1 VGFFDDHVSPR
12 IVDFACSTRGMR
24 KWRRRALGGLSG
36 RVVEIGFGSGRNL
49 PFYPDTVTEIVAI
62 EPPGLMRER
71 AAERISDSSIPVHW
85 GGLDGQRLDLEDR
98 SFDAAVVTF
107 SLCTIPDAPAA
118 LSELRRVVR
127 EGGELRLLEHGSAPD
142 ESVRRWQRRLNGLQ
156 RSLAGGC
163 QLVKDP
169 VALARAAG
177 WKITSLVQGYE
188 PGPKP
193 LTYFTCL
200 HAI

>member
-1 VGFFDDHVSPR
+1 VGFFDEHISPR

-24 KWRRRALGGLSG
+24 KWRRRALGGLAG

-49 PFYPDTVTEIVAI
+49 PFYPDTVTEIVAV
-62 EPPGLMRER
+62 EPPGLMRDR
-71 AAERISDSSIPVHW
+71 ARERIAATSIPVRW
-85 GGLDGQRLDLEDR
+85 GGLDGQRLELDDQ

-107 SLCTIPDAPAA
+107 SLCTIPDAAAA

-127 EGGELRLLEHGSAPD
+127 SGGELRLLEHGTAPD
-142 ESVRRWQRRLNGLQ
+142 ESVRRWQRRLNGLE
-156 RSLAGGC
+156 RTLAGGC

-169 VALARAAG
+169 VALVRAAG

-200 HAI
+200 HAV